1 MSFSLIEGFITI
13 FIGMGPVK
21 VLLVYI
27 AMTKHLE
34 KEVRKQIAT
43 RIVIVAGS
51 VAVGLFV
58 LGAAVQNILHFSI
71 GALNIIGGLILLLL
85 ALKMVMGSGGGEHK
99 STDMSEEEA
108 MSIATSPL
116 AIPLTLNPVG
126 VVALVVASSEVTD
139 IPSSIAIIVMIG
151 IVMLI
156 NFGVLLG
163 SDKVAPYLSTAVVQ
177 LLEIVLGIFLG
188 ALAIQLAL
196 NGLAELGIITM
207 SSGAH

>member
-1 MSFSLIEGFITI
+1 MSFSLIEAFVTI

-21 VLLVYI
+21 VLLVYL
-27 AMTKHLE
+27 ATTKNMEPGL
-34 KEVRKQIAT
+34 RKKVAS

-51 VAVGLFV
+51 VAVGLFIV
-58 LGAAVQNILHFSI
+58 GAAMQSILHFSI

-85 ALKMVMGSGGGEHK
+85 ALKMVMGSGGGDHAPA
-99 STDMSEEEA
+99 DMSEESA
-108 MSIATSPL
+108 LSIATSPL

-126 VVALVVASSEVTD
+126 IVALVVASSEVTD
-139 IPSSIAIIVMIG
+139 IPSSIAIVVMIG

-156 NFGVLLG
+156 NFGVLIG

-207 SSGAH
+207 STGAH